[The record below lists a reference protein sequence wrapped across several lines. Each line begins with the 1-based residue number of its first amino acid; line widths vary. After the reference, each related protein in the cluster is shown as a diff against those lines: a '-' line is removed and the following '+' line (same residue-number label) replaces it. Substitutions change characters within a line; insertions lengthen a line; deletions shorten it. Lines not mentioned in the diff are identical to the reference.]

1 MGSFW
6 FHEYR
11 MIDDSDL
18 WDGGTLLDSSPHRM
32 LKSSFIFVKNTWA
45 KTQFQNIPMHM
56 ENMNTLPRE
65 ER

>member
-1 MGSFW
+1 
-6 FHEYR
+6 